1 MKSNQE
7 MFSAKLKELDRQYE
21 KIRERLSVCQRDE
34 PDEIFQELKKAEDE
48 FTKRS
53 ALLKKSIK
61 RSRSPAVSM
70 LAAAQLAYKEETEK
84 LLHGEIAGLLHSEAS
99 SADED
104 QTEAAALFTEYA
116 IDFASLSVDY
126 ALLLSLSVIASEK
139 KKGDSK
145 CRKLKNQKSH

>member
-1 MKSNQE
+1 
-7 MFSAKLKELDRQYE
+7 
-21 KIRERLSVCQRDE
+21 
-34 PDEIFQELKKAEDE
+34 
-48 FTKRS
+48 
-53 ALLKKSIK
+53 
-61 RSRSPAVSM
+61 M

-104 QTEAAALFTEYA
+104 QAEAAALFTEYA

-139 KKGDSK
+139 KKGKEIQNAGS
-145 CRKLKNQKSH
+145 

>member
-21 KIRERLSVCQRDE
+21 KIRERLSICQREE
-34 PDEIFQELKKAEDE
+34 PDKIFHELKKAEDE

-53 ALLKKSIK
+53 VLLKKSIK
-61 RSRSPAVSM
+61 RSRSQAVSM

-104 QTEAAALFTEYA
+104 QAEATALFTEYA

-145 CRKLKNQKSH
+145 CRKLKNQKYH